1 MNISA
6 HVNKNDMSD
15 AAMLEELLKVN
26 PDSLGTVGREQFEEI
41 TGDLYPRHE
50 PVCNGAAEL

>member
-41 TGDLYPRHE
+41 TGDLYPRM
-50 PVCNGAAEL
+50 